1 MALFDCSEEIQR
13 QVNLRGEDAC
23 YHIVGDDKKE
33 SIDHKNELVREK
45 DAEIIKIAKPIWI
58 NLVKSSNI
66 KDYGGFT
73 KDFSSQMLYGANE
86 VELGK
91 QWASNKLLTSLSE
104 DPEVLGCIRR
114 DNFITVLYKQ
124 TSKTVPGEF
133 LGRLVLGL
141 EGDMVKVFGATI
153 Y

>member
-1 MALFDCSEEIQR
+1 M
-13 QVNLRGEDAC
+13 NLLDKS
-23 YHIVGDDKKE
+23 DD
-33 SIDHKNELVREK
+33 
-45 DAEIIKIAKPIWI
+45 EIIKIANPIWE
-58 NLVKSSNI
+58 NLVRSSNN
-66 KDYGGFT
+66 KDYGSFT

-91 QWASNKLLTSLSE
+91 QWANNKLLTSLSE
-104 DPEVLGCIRR
+104 NQEFLGCIRR
-114 DNFITVLYKQ
+114 DKFITVLYKQ
-124 TSKTVPGEF
+124 KSNTVSGEF

>member
-1 MALFDCSEEIQR
+1 MDLLDKS
-13 QVNLRGEDAC
+13 
-23 YHIVGDDKKE
+23 DD
-33 SIDHKNELVREK
+33 
-45 DAEIIKIAKPIWI
+45 EIIKIANPIWE
-58 NLVKSSNI
+58 NLIKSSNN
-66 KDYGGFT
+66 KDYGSFT

-91 QWASNKLLTSLSE
+91 QWANNKLLTSLSE
-104 DPEVLGCIRR
+104 NQEFLGCIRR
-114 DNFITVLYKQ
+114 DKFITVLYRQK
-124 TSKTVPGEF
+124 SNTVSGEF